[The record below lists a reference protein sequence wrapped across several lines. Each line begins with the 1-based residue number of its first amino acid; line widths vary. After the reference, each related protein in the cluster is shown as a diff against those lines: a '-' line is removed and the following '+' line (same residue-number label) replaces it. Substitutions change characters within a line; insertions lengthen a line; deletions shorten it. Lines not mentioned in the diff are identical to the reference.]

1 MIELVFVAC
10 LTAVP
15 ATCEERAMQFTDV
28 TLITCA
34 LGAQPQL
41 AEWIEQ
47 HPGWRIER
55 WTCKPLEDSFDI

>member
-1 MIELVFVAC
+1 MIELIFVVC
-10 LTAVP
+10 LTTAP

-28 TLITCA
+28 NLTTCS

-41 AEWIEQ
+41 AQWIEE

-55 WTCKPLEDSFDI
+55 WTCQPLDGSFDI